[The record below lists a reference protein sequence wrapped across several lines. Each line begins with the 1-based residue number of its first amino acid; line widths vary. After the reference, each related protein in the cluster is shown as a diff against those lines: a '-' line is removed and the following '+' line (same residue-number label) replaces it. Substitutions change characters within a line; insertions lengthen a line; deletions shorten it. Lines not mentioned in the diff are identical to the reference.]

1 MDAAKGILPRIFSLL
16 CSPFLSLCVST
27 STFRSDLAPAS
38 GRCVTVRTGA
48 GVFFPSSQHS
58 RFLFAAEVFSLS
70 LSALSMALFSEAPD
84 LAWSSRWRRPICSSA
99 KVQWCGLRSS
109 SSSTVR
115 GCDGG
120 AWSVAVIRCRGH
132 RLCLLEVALPS
143 MVLSR
148 WRCDFPLLLSP
159 SSRLLFQSPSEIL
172 EVGYW
177 KGLWRLPM
185 VWGVHP
191 FLVFKYHEFWGV
203 CGYILVP

>member
-1 MDAAKGILPRIFSLL
+1 MQPKLRCFLSPSPPCPWL
-16 CSPFLSLCVST
+16 CSQKLRIWHGLLGGRMEETDLLISQGSVVS
-27 STFRSDLAPAS
+27 
-38 GRCVTVRTGA
+38 
-48 GVFFPSSQHS
+48 SSI
-58 RFLFAAEVFSLS
+58 FLFL
-70 LSALSMALFSEAPD
+70 
-84 LAWSSRWRRPICSSA
+84 
-99 KVQWCGLRSS
+99 
-109 SSSTVR
+109 
-115 GCDGG
+115 DGE
-120 AWSVAVIRCRGH
+120 SVAVIRCRGH

-159 SSRLLFQSPSEIL
+159 SSRLLFQSPSEVL

-191 FLVFKYHEFWGV
+191 FLVFKSV